1 MPVDAFDALES
12 ETITLD
18 ASTASYYWT
27 KFCNKTANSY
37 YYYAPGC
44 ALFYDAT
51 GYMAA
56 SDAQFGP
63 LTLGGL
69 YVTSPQTVGDSPVYY
84 SIIGSGDRKTELGD
98 PTGKKE
104 TFFVFDESFTISR
117 NDSNSIKTPL
127 YGVVNISVASDKT
140 FALNTDYTATI
151 LTTAGDTAP
160 VLKMSGAGK
169 FAVSSLDAS
178 TGTLDFGG
186 VTATP
191 FIQGNLT
198 VSANTCLVLPSG
210 TAENAAYVLCSG
222 TLTAPAK
229 TVQTTVQ
236 VGDGEAFT
244 GYVTY
249 NTTTKSVSYS
259 TTAPSYTGTVDGT
272 TITWDTAELT
282 NDDIAGANITLTGS
296 GEVTLPAEP
305 ISINAG
311 SDVTVDVTGYTTAAY
326 SGEGTFKYTSGY
338 PTSVPAGMTYWYVG
352 SDDSTQPTAIANV
365 SVSGSLKMSGYA
377 SLTGYS
383 QATTGSLDIVGDAT
397 SLAGSSCALHGN
409 VTVRADATLTL
420 GASDM
425 PDYNGT
431 SFNLYVYGTLNCGST
446 RQSINGSM
454 ALTFYTGATI
464 TGSGDGNTSGN
475 DSTFD
480 FFAANANTRFVL
492 ADGAES
498 GTVNFNAPI
507 SMRGVNVTW
516 TIDSGVTVDWAGDAT
531 KGCTSS
537 SASNCTGALLK
548 AGAGTLKLSGVMNK
562 GSVTLN
568 AGTLDVAATQAVT
581 MTYGA
586 ASAAITASNS
596 AVVTGTIT
604 LGSSSGS
611 PIAPSSDT
619 QTFLKDSTKWQ
630 GTLTVPEINRS
641 STSSALSLPLYNWGN
656 SQSAIVLNATTTSNN
671 WLGGE
676 DAVAAEVS
684 LAGDFALDNGG
695 SGQTYT
701 FNNVTGS
708 SGKNLK
714 LYAWSGANNNNV
726 TYAIG
731 QFNNFAGTVQVINA
745 STHKDGCAL
754 TLNVG
759 NIVATAA
766 YNTPL
771 VAITTS
777 ITSSTGGDKSVTVNL
792 ANATLNGS
800 AANLVYDT
808 DGIYLAAATYG
819 GENYATVQKAI
830 DAAGDE
836 HLADIVVAD
845 SSAEVPEGYALV
857 GGTKVR
863 KGGGEIYWTDGTYWA
878 ESGGTAVFSTAASG
892 GETTTYAAG
901 DTVVIPDTT
910 TRYLGAIGDGAKLK
924 YDCNGTITIYKS
936 GDIESALKNAEVTV
950 AAGTTLQF
958 ARATWSG
965 TPQPEIVGCSFAG
978 EGAITVPSGTTLA
991 VSGNVSS
998 AISFGGEGTV
1008 NVASDAT
1015 LAFSG
1020 SATVSSTLAGSGE
1033 VSFATLP
1040 SSALT
1045 LGDWTGTVELPVL
1058 AANQAYQLNNYG
1070 KTGSTIRLNG
1080 LSAGWLA
1087 VATPITVNAN
1097 LELAGDW
1104 NLAAMSTRVY
1114 NFATVSGTG
1123 NMSFATTENQPT
1135 SINIATLSGYSGA
1148 ITNNT
1153 TATLTIGTLA
1163 LDSGADV
1170 TAGAKLLSTGGT
1182 GSFSVTAVTVGGEAQ
1197 TLNLSY
1203 RSDGVYVRGAS
1214 VASYDNVE
1222 YETIAEAIAAAVE
1235 DGHTYEDVTILDA
1248 TAECPAGYYVDT
1260 EHNNVLTKYQ
1270 AAIVKM
1276 DESKV
1281 YFKTPQLAFD
1291 DIAANANLITY
1302 MQGYVCVEVYSGTDV
1317 AISINASATIWAMGV
1332 PVKIRCLNSATV
1344 SVTTTATESTL
1355 TAGTADE
1362 NGIVTYSSSPVATT
1376 YVWAGTAGT
1385 AANWSS
1391 PAKWKVGSAEG
1402 ATASRA
1408 PGSTDTVVFSDG
1420 ASVSG
1425 VSGISV
1431 AALQVSGT
1439 VTFTGGGSLT
1449 SASAIT
1455 LGTGDSIT
1463 ITGTL
1468 SPVPTTAVADS
1479 YVKATTSGST
1489 TTYMVAT
1496 QPTVSDV
1503 AFEYGADYATATV
1516 TATVTGDATAYTL
1529 TVGQNSYDGVVSG
1542 STVTFSNVATGH
1554 ASAYDSVSYTITAKD
1569 GETAVPVTS
1578 GGAGT
1583 AIVADVTAA
1592 GWINENATTTGTS
1605 AGGSWTNAVTY
1616 TDGKAEI
1623 SDNMFEAS
1631 TASTAS
1637 QVVLEFNVCFS
1648 AVSDADVE
1656 GNPQAAVKLGEVD
1669 SATTF
1674 MVLTNGNNWAA
1685 VSNAGLTP
1693 DASATY
1699 KVVLTI
1705 DYGTGSYGVTVGD
1718 NALTNATGSAS
1729 FPLAASKTSVQN
1741 IAFAGSGVLTSMRG
1755 DQREGYMVVDKN
1767 GRRYP
1772 TIDAAIDAYN
1782 ADSTIGPLTLLH
1794 AGTAPSGWKIE
1805 DNTLIKLPQ
1814 GFYFIA
1820 Y

>member
-1 MPVDAFDALES
+1 MTSLAASGVRLAALILAALAAGGAWAAAGDTVTICNDLS
-12 ETITLD
+12 TGGFTTSVPTYTANDSYTITIPAVSGLSAGD
-18 ASTASYYWT
+18 YVRVSSFT
-27 KFCNKTANSY
+27 FGRNSVNDTMNV
-37 YYYAPGC
+37 A
-44 ALFYDAT
+44 
-51 GYMAA
+51 
-56 SDAQFGP
+56 
-63 LTLGGL
+63 
-69 YVTSPQTVGDSPVYY
+69 YVTSKDFLGDTIRSKNRTESGKFSKIAAFKEICAFGSAGDDNDLLLKVGTAYDFSLLNSSGAKTEQKVLAFTTTDGTYSPVAQDTT
-84 SIIGSGDRKTELGD
+84 STDTRMEQEVVCKVVSSAVVSASGTWSGLAFSNAPGD
-98 PTGKKE
+98 W
-104 TFFVFDESFTISR
+104 S
-117 NDSNSIKTPL
+117 
-127 YGVVNISVASDKT
+127 A
-140 FALNTDYTATI
+140 AT
-151 LTTAGDTAP
+151 TAP
-160 VLKMSGAGK
+160 VLVELTADSTLEINTDVNVESIVFAVPANVTLTLTGSKAITATTAISIKGGGSVCVAGADVLSGPVKVASGTTFTFDFANVAAPTAENPFGDALLASCTFSDLGRVQFSNVPANTIASVGDCGIRLVHNGVFGKWNATGQSMYAWRSAGTSGIFSTCSVAPVTTSSGAVGGTETITWGK
-169 FAVSSLDAS
+169 FCNGNNSYSAPAPAFYFDSAEYSMQRTPDFSPLTIGGLLVTAGGSTIERSDGQLELGDTRSTDAKIETYFVLAQSFGLGSFGKGGSYPNKIYGTVNIEAVEGATLTLPSQGITLDTATAANLKMHGAGNIALTGTITATGNVTLDYSDVDSGNTFIRGSLTVDAS
-178 TGTLDFGG
+178 TK
-186 VTATP
+186 
-191 FIQGNLT
+191 
-198 VSANTCLVLPSG
+198 LVLPSG
-210 TAENAAYVLCSG
+210 LSEGTPYTLCTG
-222 TLTAPAK
+222 TLTAPSMV
-229 TVQTTVQ
+229 TEGSVQI
-236 VGDGEAFT
+236 GDGEAT
-244 GYVTY
+244 TATLLY
-249 NTTTKSVSYS
+249 NTTAKTVAYYTSM
-259 TTAPSYTGTVDGT
+259 PEFTGTVSGS
-272 TITWDTAELT
+272 TIAWDSEPTQEQYA
-282 NDDIAGANITLTGS
+282 IGKIVLTGS
-296 GEVTLPAEP
+296 GDVTLPYEP
-305 ISINAG
+305 LAISAG
-311 SDVTVDVTGYTTAAY
+311 SGVTVDMTGCTSAAL

-352 SDDSTQPTAIANV
+352 SDDSTQQTAIANV

-431 SFNLYVYGTLNCGST
+431 SFNLYVYGTLNCDST

-464 TGSGDGNTSGN
+464 TGAGDGNTSGN

-480 FFAANANTRFVL
+480 FYKANAKTRFAL

-548 AGAGTLKLSGVMNK
+548 AGAGTLKLSGVMNM

-656 SQSAIVLNATTTSNN
+656 SRSAIVLNATTTSNN

-676 DAVAAEVS
+676 GAVAAEVS

-695 SGQTYT
+695 SGKTYT

-800 AANLVYDT
+800 TANLVYDT

-863 KGGGEIYWTDGTYWA
+863 KGGETIYWTSGTYWA
-878 ESGGTAVFSTAASG
+878 ASGGSAVFSTALSD
-892 GETTTYAAG
+892 GEATTYAAG
-901 DTVVIPDTT
+901 DTVVIPDATK
-910 TRYLGAIGDGAKLK
+910 RWYGPVSDGAKIVFS
-924 YDCNGTITIYKS
+924 CGGTIDVEKTGTLGYAFKDAEITV
-936 GDIESALKNAEVTV
+936 ES
-950 AAGTTLQF
+950 GTTVNFVQDGY
-958 ARATWSG
+958 AAN
-965 TPQPEIVGCSFAG
+965 PEVNGGSISG
-978 EGAITVPSGTTLA
+978 EGAITVASGAALVPSGEVELGVTP
-991 VSGNVSS
+991 SG
-998 AISFGGEGTV
+998 GTV
-1008 NVASDAT
+1008 NVANGAEVSCTGAAT
-1015 LAFSG
+1015 IA
-1020 SATVSSTLAGSGE
+1020 STLAGSGE

-1040 SSALT
+1040 ASALT

-1087 VATPITVNAN
+1087 VATPITVDAN

-1153 TATLTIGTLA
+1153 MATLTIGTLA

-1170 TAGAKLLSTGGT
+1170 SAGAKLLSTGGT

-1203 RSDGVYVRGAS
+1203 RSDGVYVRG
-1214 VASYDNVE
+1214 
-1222 YETIAEAIAAAVE
+1222 
-1235 DGHTYEDVTILDA
+1235 
-1248 TAECPAGYYVDT
+1248 P
-1260 EHNNVLTKYQ
+1260 
-1270 AAIVKM
+1270 
-1276 DESKV
+1276 
-1281 YFKTPQLAFD
+1281 
-1291 DIAANANLITY
+1291 
-1302 MQGYVCVEVYSGTDV
+1302 GT
-1317 AISINASATIWAMGV
+1317 
-1332 PVKIRCLNSATV
+1332 
-1344 SVTTTATESTL
+1344 
-1355 TAGTADE
+1355 
-1362 NGIVTYSSSPVATT
+1362 
-1376 YVWAGTAGT
+1376 
-1385 AANWSS
+1385 
-1391 PAKWKVGSAEG
+1391 
-1402 ATASRA
+1402 
-1408 PGSTDTVVFSDG
+1408 
-1420 ASVSG
+1420 
-1425 VSGISV
+1425 
-1431 AALQVSGT
+1431 
-1439 VTFTGGGSLT
+1439 TFT
-1449 SASAIT
+1449 
-1455 LGTGDSIT
+1455 
-1463 ITGTL
+1463 
-1468 SPVPTTAVADS
+1468 V
-1479 YVKATTSGST
+1479 Y
-1489 TTYMVAT
+1489 
-1496 QPTVSDV
+1496 
-1503 AFEYGADYATATV
+1503 
-1516 TATVTGDATAYTL
+1516 
-1529 TVGQNSYDGVVSG
+1529 
-1542 STVTFSNVATGH
+1542 
-1554 ASAYDSVSYTITAKD
+1554 
-1569 GETAVPVTS
+1569 
-1578 GGAGT
+1578 
-1583 AIVADVTAA
+1583 
-1592 GWINENATTTGTS
+1592 
-1605 AGGSWTNAVTY
+1605 
-1616 TDGKAEI
+1616 
-1623 SDNMFEAS
+1623 
-1631 TASTAS
+1631 
-1637 QVVLEFNVCFS
+1637 
-1648 AVSDADVE
+1648 
-1656 GNPQAAVKLGEVD
+1656 
-1669 SATTF
+1669 
-1674 MVLTNGNNWAA
+1674 
-1685 VSNAGLTP
+1685 
-1693 DASATY
+1693 
-1699 KVVLTI
+1699 
-1705 DYGTGSYGVTVGD
+1705 
-1718 NALTNATGSAS
+1718 
-1729 FPLAASKTSVQN
+1729 
-1741 IAFAGSGVLTSMRG
+1741 
-1755 DQREGYMVVDKN
+1755 
-1767 GRRYP
+1767 
-1772 TIDAAIDAYN
+1772 
-1782 ADSTIGPLTLLH
+1782 
-1794 AGTAPSGWKIE
+1794 
-1805 DNTLIKLPQ
+1805 
-1814 GFYFIA
+1814 
-1820 Y
+1820 